1 MTRREMLAHISRAI
15 GLTVAGIV
23 GVPALVYGVTP
34 AVRGRPESLWRP
46 VGAPADFPVGR
57 VTEAAVPLPH
67 FDWGAEPA
75 KKGVYVWRQA
85 EDQWVVFSRACT
97 DLGCPVRF
105 DPGAEVFFCPCH
117 GGIFAKDG
125 ERMAGPPKRPLYRY
139 ALRVRDGQV
148 EIDLSS
154 VPPMA

>member
-23 GVPALVYGVTP
+23 GVPAVVYGISP
-34 AVRGRPESLWRP
+34 AIRGRPETHWLP
-46 VGAPADFPVGR
+46 LGPLADFPVGAVR
-57 VTEAAVPLPH
+57 ESEVAVPAS
-67 FDWGAEPA
+67 DWGTSSR
-75 KKGVYVWRQA
+75 KGVYVWRQG
-85 EDQWVVFSRACT
+85 ESEWVVFSRACT

-125 ERMAGPPKRPLYRY
+125 ARMAGPPKRPLYRY
-139 ALRVRDGQV
+139 ATRLRDGQV

-154 VPPMA
+154 IPPMA